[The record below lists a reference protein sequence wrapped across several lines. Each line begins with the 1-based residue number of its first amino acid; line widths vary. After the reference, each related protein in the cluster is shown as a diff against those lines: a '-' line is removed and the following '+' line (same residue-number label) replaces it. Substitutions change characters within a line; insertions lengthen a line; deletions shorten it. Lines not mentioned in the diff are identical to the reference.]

1 MLTSTQGKR
10 LFFEWFVWKRATF
23 LKVRLYTFT
32 FRNRKGN
39 ALKSVN
45 KRFSPLRRRSESAA
59 PSPRTKLSSV
69 KFPCTSEILNLRSQ
83 MLRTARWGW
92 YLIKC
97 FGKHGSTLMPCHA
110 AVCVNCDL
118 GSNVQFL
125 RVITQSTGHTF
136 LPGLPI
142 GKKLGSNSTF
152 MYRKTLCKVVE
163 QCTEY
168 IFVLSFIR
176 LALFRQ
182 LNIKLIFSRSRL
194 ATASWS

>member
-1 MLTSTQGKR
+1 MKAWLYFPHKIVSS
-10 LFFEWFVWKRATF
+10 
-23 LKVRLYTFT
+23 VRL
-32 FRNRKGN
+32 
-39 ALKSVN
+39 
-45 KRFSPLRRRSESAA
+45 PH
-59 PSPRTKLSSV
+59 
-69 KFPCTSEILNLRSQ
+69 TSEACTLRSQ

-97 FGKHGSTLMPCHA
+97 FGKHGSTFMPCHA
-110 AVCVNCDL
+110 AVCVNCAL

-136 LPGLPI
+136 APSLPI

-182 LNIKLIFSRSRL
+182 LNIKLTFSHSHL

>member
-1 MLTSTQGKR
+1 
-10 LFFEWFVWKRATF
+10 
-23 LKVRLYTFT
+23 
-32 FRNRKGN
+32 
-39 ALKSVN
+39 
-45 KRFSPLRRRSESAA
+45 
-59 PSPRTKLSSV
+59 
-69 KFPCTSEILNLRSQ
+69 
-83 MLRTARWGW
+83 
-92 YLIKC
+92 
-97 FGKHGSTLMPCHA
+97 MPCHA

-182 LNIKLIFSRSRL
+182 LNIKLTFSHSHL
-194 ATASWS
+194 ATASWSEKRVLLTVWYIKSNKLSEIVLLRTEPIIEQCGASASEDSECRRC

>member
-23 LKVRLYTFT
+23 FKVRLYTFT

-69 KFPCTSEILNLRSQ
+69 KFPYTSEILNLRSQ
-83 MLRTARWGW
+83 MFRTARWGW

-97 FGKHGSTLMPCHA
+97 FGWHGLTLMPCHA

-136 LPGLPI
+136 TTSSLSRDDYGWILV
-142 GKKLGSNSTF
+142 
-152 MYRKTLCKVVE
+152 LCLVGERV
-163 QCTEY
+163 Q
-168 IFVLSFIR
+168 V
-176 LALFRQ
+176 
-182 LNIKLIFSRSRL
+182 
-194 ATASWS
+194 W

>member
-45 KRFSPLRRRSESAA
+45 KRFSPLKRRRESVAS
-59 PSPRTKLSSV
+59 SPHIRISSV
-69 KFPCTSEILNLRSQ
+69 KLSRTSEILCLRSQ
-83 MLRTARWGW
+83 MIRTARWGW

-97 FGKHGSTLMPCHA
+97 FGKHGSTFMPCHA
-110 AVCVNCDL
+110 AVCVNCAL

-125 RVITQSTGHTF
+125 RVITQSTGHTIA
-136 LPGLPI
+136 PSLPI

-182 LNIKLIFSRSRL
+182 LNIKLTFSRSRL
-194 ATASWS
+194 AQAN

>member
-1 MLTSTQGKR
+1 
-10 LFFEWFVWKRATF
+10 
-23 LKVRLYTFT
+23 
-32 FRNRKGN
+32 
-39 ALKSVN
+39 
-45 KRFSPLRRRSESAA
+45 
-59 PSPRTKLSSV
+59 
-69 KFPCTSEILNLRSQ
+69 
-83 MLRTARWGW
+83 
-92 YLIKC
+92 
-97 FGKHGSTLMPCHA
+97 MPCHA

-182 LNIKLIFSRSRL
+182 LNIKLKSATFSIPKSRCIELQVAVNYLFPPKPVKNHRLLFSQHRLCKILRILFNRLSKSHRL
-194 ATASWS
+194 A